1 MTTTTD
7 TIQVTPER
15 LKRLLKDRGIRYRS
29 VAALAGVSWG
39 MVYLVVG
46 GRRRSARVMGA
57 IAQLVGQPVE
67 MRRPRRRA
75 AA

>member
-7 TIQVTPER
+7 TIQVTPDR
-15 LKRLLKDRGIRYRS
+15 LKRLLKERGVRYRH
-29 VAALAGVSWG
+29 VATAAGVSWS

-57 IAQLVGQPVE
+57 ISQLVGQPVE

-75 AA
+75 A